1 MVTRHPAGAGRVG
14 GSGDGASVDAG
25 VVGLALGAL
34 HLVPV
39 GQKALDRV
47 LRAVQ
52 VDLSRR
58 VRADHVARQADL
70 DVSLQVVEDVQVG
83 LAAQHRLVRRRDTD
97 VVVDDDEHADDVRVP
112 RVGEVV
118 TRHFADR
125 SLGERRL
132 LLRRTGQSAY
142 GRRQQSARQRA
153 RLVDADDGWLEGG
166 LVLHDGVEERAQL
179 GGRTLDVARRHVGVV
194 FVHEN
199 PKSSGVRMLVEA
211 FPVRVKPAYYRIKIR
226 KNQRYARPASMRNTP
241 CSSSE
246 VIA

>member
-70 DVSLQVVEDVQVG
+70 DVSL
-83 LAAQHRLVRRRDTD
+83 
-97 VVVDDDEHADDVRVP
+97 
-112 RVGEVV
+112 
-118 TRHFADR
+118 
-125 SLGERRL
+125 
-132 LLRRTGQSAY
+132 
-142 GRRQQSARQRA
+142 
-153 RLVDADDGWLEGG
+153 
-166 LVLHDGVEERAQL
+166 
-179 GGRTLDVARRHVGVV
+179 
-194 FVHEN
+194 
-199 PKSSGVRMLVEA
+199 
-211 FPVRVKPAYYRIKIR
+211 
-226 KNQRYARPASMRNTP
+226 
-241 CSSSE
+241 
-246 VIA
+246 